1 MGPFSF
7 ICLDE
12 VVRAALPRK
21 CGDRQC
27 NADHFRRVRLRGRI
41 PGQPTLALRDAAAN
55 GWCPA
60 LLFGRDF
67 SWCNNHRLPVFGDD
81 EGAIAPV
88 ASSPSHRS
96 ARRVVKDKV
105 AIALHD
111 RLYCATAM
119 RVCRPDC
126 SPRAVYSV
134 NDEIS
139 VALHDGNIAPVFR
152 VHTFSGHQALTWHRE
167 SMSLKVRS
175 TVQLVRSVGAQLP
188 KRCPLRCAR
197 FRR

>member
-1 MGPFSF
+1 MKWFVQ
-7 ICLDE
+7 L
-12 VVRAALPRK
+12 
-21 CGDRQC
+21 
-27 NADHFRRVRLRGRI
+27 
-41 PGQPTLALRDAAAN
+41 
-55 GWCPA
+55 CPA
-60 LLFGRDF
+60 SMGIANAMRTISAASGCAVVFPGSPHWLYVMLPPMAGARPSCSGRDF
-67 SWCNNHRLPVFGDD
+67 FWCNNYRLPVFGDD

-96 ARRVVKDKV
+96 ARRVVKDEV

-126 SPRAVYSV
+126 SPRAVCSV

-139 VALHDGNIAPVFR
+139 VTLHDGDIAPVFR

-175 TVQLVRSVGAQLP
+175 TIQLVRFVGAQLP
-188 KRCPLRCAR
+188 KRCPLRCER